1 MLNLPSVFPAD
12 LNTNSIIL
20 QATYKNTYAILR
32 LISVVSD
39 SNFYHPVNCTS
50 FNVLAFAYRYYKGCG
65 GSRTR
70 TCTFYPRS
78 LTGMKLSQLRA
89 ILFNRFIKRLPIP
102 PYHQICLSFQAVRLT
117 AYQRNAWNLTSH
129 IYHNL
134 NHRADLNGIRAETG
148 NRTPL
153 FGWNANALPMSYFRN
168 MGSLQTVYQNF
179 HCPSLYFGR
188 YFLSLRLKW
197 DSNPRIT
204 VLQTVALITS
214 PFNQTNAV
222 KPPLAWQI

>member
-1 MLNLPSVFPAD
+1 MLSLPSVFPAN

-20 QATYKNTYAILR
+20 QATYKNTYSIFR
-32 LISVVSD
+32 LLSVVPD

-102 PYHQICLSFQAVRLT
+102 PYHQIWVPFRAVRLT
-117 AYQRNAWNLTSH
+117 ATSVTH
-129 IYHNL
+129 
-134 NHRADLNGIRAETG
+134 GIEP
-148 NRTPL
+148 RT
-153 FGWNANALPMSYFRN
+153 FTIIS
-168 MGSLQTVYQNF
+168 
-179 HCPSLYFGR
+179 
-188 YFLSLRLKW
+188 
-197 DSNPRIT
+197 IT
-204 VLQTVALITS
+204 EPTWTA
-214 PFNQTNAV
+214 FDR
-222 KPPLAWQI
+222 K